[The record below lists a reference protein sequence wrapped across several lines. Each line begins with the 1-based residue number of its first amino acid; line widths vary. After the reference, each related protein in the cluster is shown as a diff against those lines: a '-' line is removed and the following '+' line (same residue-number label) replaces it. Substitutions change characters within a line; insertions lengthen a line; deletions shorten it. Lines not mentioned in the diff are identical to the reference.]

1 MLILRK
7 SREYV
12 GIKENENKNGMIHL
26 SHNKYLG
33 IKEDENKSGAIHLSQ
48 NFYLDFI
55 HHEYLL

>member
-1 MLILRK
+1 
-7 SREYV
+7 
-12 GIKENENKNGMIHL
+12 MIHL